1 MQVAFAELDAADAQ
15 RERIAGGLFRLGLA
29 RWQLEQ
35 LSEVE
40 AAVLGEQQL
49 GPRLVQFDPVQ
60 VQGTAPQA
68 VELQVG
74 VQTLEA
80 DLLLARLADLQAP
93 EGQFEAERV
102 EFDPLQVRRHRGV
115 IGQLLIGDTQ
125 GNPWENQ
132 KA

>member
-1 MQVAFAELDAADAQ
+1 MQGFC
-15 RERIAGGLFRLGLA
+15 
-29 RWQLEQ
+29 
-35 LSEVE
+35 
-40 AAVLGEQQL
+40 
-49 GPRLVQFDPVQ
+49 
-60 VQGTAPQA
+60 PQA
-68 VELQVG
+68 VERG
-74 VQTLEA
+74 VSVKTLET
-80 DLLLARLADLQAP
+80 DLFLARLADLQAP